1 MNKNRMSM
9 DGVSTIR
16 VSKDKISNNVINKN
30 GLIMNRMRKYGS
42 SEELPSKYLYFN
54 L

>member
-1 MNKNRMSM
+1 MSM
-9 DGVSTIR
+9 DGMSWIGI
-16 VSKDKISNNVINKN
+16 SKDEMSNNVINKN

-42 SEELPSKYLYFN
+42 SKELPSKYLYFN

>member
-9 DGVSTIR
+9 DGVSRIGI
-16 VSKDKISNNVINKN
+16 SKDEMSNNIINKN